1 MAISIIWVLFQNHL
15 TALFLDNKLI
25 NESAGLHFCLAV
37 LLLFELVR
45 CFWIVFLHEPVI
57 VLVTVIKFLSLV
69 GLILLHIAIV
79 VLLGLARVN

>member
-1 MAISIIWVLFQNHL
+1 MAIRILRVLFQNHL
-15 TALFLDNKLI
+15 TALFLDNELVY
-25 NESAGLHFCLAV
+25 EPAGLHFCLAV

-57 VLVTVIKFLSLV
+57 VLVTVIKFFSLV
-69 GLILLHIAIV
+69 GLVLLHIAIV